1 MSYYTIETWT
11 IRTVAKAFNFKESAT
26 DDTDLRVVVPIFQRG
41 LRWSPQKRRNFI
53 DSLEKG
59 YPFGSLLFAKQ
70 EGINKYSVVD
80 GLQRGSTVCDF
91 VYNPLGRDNIT
102 SIDNDVLIAIRDIIY
117 PNSASIS
124 ICKEIEKKILDY
136 FHEQK
141 RFDNVQILTLTRIL
155 INEFQCD
162 QDRFTLA
169 IKIQDAIQPFFDK
182 KKEKYNAICDSPV
195 PIVVYSGP
203 QDLLNTIFNRINTSG
218 IPLSDYDI
226 YSATWSQKKYIINA
240 IDVVEAVINKYWI
253 LSDAGYEIDGF
264 DATDMRTSKELTAFE
279 FLFGLGKT
287 WIGKYDILKIKSSG
301 KADEIDEISFEIVDA
316 CINDSKSISTLDKRL
331 QSINVN
337 KLQRRIQEAI
347 EFVQNSIA
355 TVSSFKGNT
364 RKFKVLH
371 SKYQIVSM
379 IAYAFREMY
388 SLDNLDIKKYSW
400 NNERQQKL
408 SNLLLNHYVA
418 DIIENEWHD
427 GGGAKVYNVLNEK
440 KYDEEITKKRWDLL
454 LDNYYQSQ
462 LQNNKQR
469 ERFSNPVNS
478 DSVILNCIYVN
489 LFSAADHLSSQKFD
503 IEHIAT
509 KERMKSILK
518 NIPELKL
525 PIACIANLCYLPEDI
540 NRGKKEKTIY
550 EATDLSLSIYDI
562 ENKYSFTK
570 EEDMMWISRVYGEY
584 DKNQLIENYQRFLDK
599 RYLIMKNKF
608 LDFFDQI

>member
-11 IRTVAKAFNFKESAT
+11 IRTVAKAFNFKETAK
-26 DDTDLRVVVPIFQRG
+26 DETDLRVVIPIFQRG
-41 LRWSPQKRRNFI
+41 LRWKPAKRREFI

-91 VYNPLGRDNIT
+91 VYNPLGKDNIT
-102 SIDNDVLIAIRDIIY
+102 NIDEDVLIAIRDIIY
-117 PNSASIS
+117 PDNNSIS
-124 ICKEIEKKILDY
+124 ICKVIEEKILQY

-141 RFDNVQILTLTRIL
+141 RFDCVQILSLADKL
-155 INEFQCD
+155 INEFPSN
-162 QDRFTLA
+162 QDKYSLA
-169 IKIQDAIQPFFDK
+169 LKIQNAIQPFFDK
-182 KKEKYNAICDSPV
+182 KREKYNSICDSPV

-203 QDLLNTIFNRINTSG
+203 QELLNEIFNRINTTG

-226 YSATWSQKKYIINA
+226 YAATWLQKTYNVNDIN
-240 IDVVEAVINKYWI
+240 VVEAVINKYWI

-264 DATDMRTSKELTAFE
+264 DATKMRTSRELTAFE
-279 FLFGLGKT
+279 FLFGLGKIWT
-287 WIGKYDILKIKSSG
+287 DKYDILKIKSSG
-301 KADEIDEISFEIVDA
+301 EADEIDEISFEIIDA
-316 CINDSKSISTLDKRL
+316 CINDGKSISTLDKKL
-331 QSINVN
+331 QLINVN

-347 EFVQNSIA
+347 EFVEKSIA
-355 TVSSFKGNT
+355 TISSFKGNK
-364 RKFKVLH
+364 RKFNVLH

-379 IAYAFREMY
+379 IAYTFREMY
-388 SLDNLDIKKYSW
+388 DINNLDTTKHSW
-400 NNERQQKL
+400 NGARQLEFSK
-408 SNLLLNHYVA
+408 LLLSHYVA

-427 GGGAKVYNVLNEK
+427 GGGSKVYTVINEK
-440 KYDEEITKKRWDLL
+440 KYDEEITEKRWDLL

-478 DSVILNCIYVN
+478 DSVILNCVYVN

-503 IEHIAT
+503 IEHLAT

-518 NIPELKL
+518 NFDDLKL

-550 EATDLSLSIYDI
+550 EATDLSIPISEI
-562 ENKYSFTK
+562 ESKYSFTVND
-570 EEDMMWISRVYGEY
+570 DMIWISQTYNNEDRI
-584 DKNQLIENYQRFLDK
+584 QLVNNYQRFLDK
-599 RYLIMKNKF
+599 RYGIMKKKF
-608 LDFFDQI
+608 IEFFS